1 LKLKII
7 KDNKLYNQ
15 NLIYILDITILSKNI
30 FEFKKNISI
39 AINIHINNFDLNLV
53 NTKMIKLSPNVN
65 NNI

>member
-65 NNI
+65 NNV

>member
-1 LKLKII
+1 MKLKII